1 MKLRSIIKIILVLY
15 IVSLFAPNTSQLLDL
30 NTWRTLSFSIVNSI
44 SLFLILSYDEL
55 RNILKKVIKSKTSI
69 AGIIFISWAL
79 LSYFYA
85 INPTEVIVR
94 TSIFVNF
101 FLFYLCLSV
110 FLKYSSFKKI
120 HITLFITVLLL
131 VQLSFSYISY
141 FELLE
146 YRKYDFEYN
155 NLLIGLFSNRNVTSA
170 VYLLQIP
177 FVIYTII
184 NSKSSVIRNISFVI
198 LTSTLY
204 MVFLLASRT
213 AYVILLT
220 LLIFYLLHLIINKF
234 QSFKLFKSGFSILLF
249 SLFISYSF
257 SLFSLGSEN
266 SSNAINRI
274 QSIDFT
280 ETSTNTRLRY
290 YSHSVDQFF
299 SNPLIGVGYGNWKI
313 ESIDRDKN
321 NIISYIVPYTMHND
335 FLEVLVE
342 LGIIGLVLYLFI
354 FLFPFFKFRNVIF
367 ENNSSTFY
375 LLLSS
380 SLIVFIVDSNIN
392 FPALRMSTLFY
403 LALILSL
410 FHINRISLDE
420 GN

>member
-1 MKLRSIIKIILVLY
+1 MLGLY
-15 IVSLFAPNTSQLLDL
+15 IVSLFAPNTSPLLDL

-55 RNILKKVIKSKTSI
+55 RSILKKVIKSKTSI
-69 AGIIFISWAL
+69 SAVLFILWAL

-110 FLKYSSFKKI
+110 FLKHVSFKKN
-120 HITLFITVLLL
+120 HITLFITFLLL
-131 VQLSFSYISY
+131 IQVSYSYTSY
-141 FELLE
+141 FQVLE
-146 YRKYDFEYN
+146 YRQYDFEYN

-170 VYLLQIP
+170 VYLLQVP

-184 NSKSSVIRNISFVI
+184 NSKSTVIKNLSFVI
-198 LTSTLY
+198 LTSALY

-213 AYVILLT
+213 AYVILLS
-220 LLIFYLLHLIINKF
+220 LLIFYLLHLILNKF
-234 QSFKLFKSGFSILLF
+234 QSFKLYKSGFSILMF
-249 SLFISYSF
+249 SLFISYSIT
-257 SLFSLGSEN
+257 LFSLGSGN

-290 YSHSVDQFF
+290 YSHSIDQFF
-299 SNPLIGVGYGNWKI
+299 SNPVIGVGYGNWKI
-313 ESIDRDKN
+313 ESIDRDKD

-342 LGIIGLVLYLFI
+342 LGIVGFVLYLFI
-354 FLFPFFKFRNVIF
+354 FLFPFIKFRDVIF
-367 ENNSSTFY
+367 ENNGTMFY
-375 LLLSS
+375 LFLSS
-380 SLIVFIVDSNIN
+380 SLIVFLVDSNIN

-410 FHINRISLDE
+410 FHINKNSLNED
-420 GN
+420 N